1 MLSEG
6 RPGIDDKFSL
16 KDGEKSLQIS
26 SRSFEWHVR
35 WGVAAECTSG
45 QLQLNLAKE
54 NYERSGL
61 AGQAV
66 KDGGRKH
73 LKTRFGT
80 SVTDGRC
87 SSTYL

>member
-1 MLSEG
+1 MINFLSKMVKN
-6 RPGIDDKFSL
+6 PF
-16 KDGEKSLQIS
+16 KSLPDRLS
-26 SRSFEWHVR
+26 GTSGGEWLLNAH
-35 WGVAAECTSG
+35 SG